1 MSKEI
6 KSLTPHKPKSPSLWT
21 MFSDG
26 ADSPSY
32 SYTRIVG
39 FIVIVTFMATT
50 TYLSFLTGALVVPPK
65 EWVYIIVSFSLM
77 KPVQS
82 FAESKD
88 TESQLNY
95 NFQMAQLT
103 SGQPPTP
110 TPKIEDKKVDI
121 VPPVV

>member
-1 MSKEI
+1 M
-6 KSLTPHKPKSPSLWT
+6 LLPN
-21 MFSDG
+21 D
-26 ADSPSY
+26 D
-32 SYTRIVG
+32 
-39 FIVIVTFMATT
+39 
-50 TYLSFLTGALVVPPK
+50 LVNLYEREEK